1 EERYQNIKDLQLDLK
16 SLREEMDLKA
26 QLGKMQP
33 ANRPHRLE
41 AAGKR
46 LAVVL
51 LYKRKAQPDEQL
63 LQALEARLTAIGH
76 DVFIDRH
83 LKIGV
88 EWAQAIEGRIRSA
101 DAVIALLSDSAAG
114 SEMLEYELETATD
127 EHRKRGK
134 PQILPVRIGSDQPLS
149 GLAGAI
155 LQRLHYCS
163 WHGPGDDARVIAEVV
178 AALEEPLKP
187 KSAEIALEPVG
198 GAVPPGSPFYVERRA
213 DPEFLQA

>member
-1 EERYQNIKDLQLDLK
+1 EVALRGLKQDLDL
-16 SLREEMDLKA
+16 RA
-26 QLGKMQP
+26 QLGRMRGTGADPP
-33 ANRPHRLE
+33 AEKPASATTRLS
-41 AAGKR
+41 A
-46 LAVVL
+46 VL

-63 LQALEARLTAIGH
+63 LRALEERLTAIGH

-114 SEMLEYELETATD
+114 SEMLEYELETAAD

-134 PQILPVRIGSDQPLS
+134 PQILPVRIGSDQLL
-149 GLAGAI
+149 GGVAGAI
-155 LQRLHYCS
+155 LQRLHYSS
-163 WHGPGDDARVIAEVV
+163 WRGPGDDARVIGDIV

-187 KSAEIALEPVG
+187 KSAEIPLEPVG
-198 GAVPPGSPFYVERRA
+198 GAVPPGSPFYV
-213 DPEFLQA
+213 